1 MTAVMTEEAVQL
13 KITAAV
19 VEDPFALDL
28 DVTTDLGGLAMPAA
42 CGTGD
47 GCAATCSSSC
57 ASAV

>member
-1 MTAVMTEEAVQL
+1 MTAVMTENTVQPQAPAVD
-13 KITAAV
+13 

-28 DVTTDLGGLAMPAA
+28 DVTTDIGGLAMPAA